1 MCDMYDRPVAYNGD
15 GEASSETHW
24 DHESVEDRVILE
36 TEITLRTGPNIT
48 MKIHE
53 ESRSN
58 SVVSGNI
65 DSEEDSRIKG
75 VVKVLNED
83 SESDYYDELRK
94 TPKTPR
100 KVRFGGESVKLRTPE
115 SDTSHHGST
124 IDQDAN
130 TIRITVTDAVSIKT
144 RRSLIPGTSG
154 IESNNSTLN
163 SAESAM
169 KKGQFK
175 ETNLKS
181 VTRHS
186 VKSPTRS
193 NEGFSSIPVHNEIEL
208 FHNLTRSPEMSRNNT
223 PRNSSGIV
231 ESNLESVPTLSTR
244 VPLEQNRL
252 TVEENRPNTKA
263 DYDSFTVFD
272 EKLLPENVQDKEL
285 QSDTLSVANGKKS
298 SFQQSL
304 SSFASEDELWTK
316 SEALESL
323 VKMLNQPGTCES
335 LESGPAALLLE
346 ALFACHHRDRLHTLA
361 DDALLSLVGGL
372 RKEILE
378 ECIPRLSLGICK
390 MGASSGV
397 KLALAVMKRLPPK
410 KVQHEVLGKGFG
422 HRTREGALQVLMAC
436 ARLYPSVDVESDKI
450 AELASFALKDRRRR
464 VRQAALETLAA
475 TAQLKS
481 PSEILEI
488 VKTTIQNFPESD
500 DILKI
505 VRTRLSRKQL
515 PSVDLDG
522 TVRYSSPIDQIES
535 DWISGSL
542 TKTKFTLS
550 SPLSSASSSCAS
562 GANNYWM
569 SNPRQEEAASKS
581 FYFNIYCGMLLCK
594 LIAIRPISLE
604 SVLLD
609 ETLSDGDKI
618 WQTDTDVN
626 PKNETVFKG
635 QRTVLRPMYILQSDL
650 AALDQGRSNTNRPHD
665 RGRSFSPPK
674 HHRGQYQSGVVEA
687 VPVLPLVARQVNLG
701 RSDSN
706 SRLPYT
712 DNGNGIFRHHDGS
725 FRKSFSSDQLY
736 FGEKLQKYE
745 PYSYSLSSRSSSTST
760 GSSTRSGFWNRSGI
774 PIPIS
779 SDSKLKIKH
788 IPSSGLPNTGPVIAK
803 SSAKILNPWG
813 LRKDNPLHLI
823 LGLCDYSSCLQ
834 CHRSRKIMDSSRSRN
849 STPILTVTL
858 PPTTVEK
865 SVLPTPPT
873 STPLSGRKAR
883 DGPPENDTLQHRALP
898 KSSGSESSG
907 YYTPTPP
914 EHPHRPPAF
923 IKMDTEERLSSD
935 IEEAELQNSPVDSRP
950 QDRTDRFSA
959 GSSPAPVLSP
969 PENRTINSSTVD
981 SVDASGGLGEIIN
994 SNFPSVDT
1002 VSISNNAE
1010 DVLETISSSE
1020 SVAVLADSALSTVQ
1034 VRRKSKSVI
1043 DLQNVLPEIN
1053 STRKNINS
1061 APVRNED
1068 NIINNNAHFYKDV
1081 ISSAT
1086 IIKQNSLN
1094 SMDSLHSPAEVR
1106 EVTSVAS
1113 KSKLERRFSRNSTR
1127 RSFKAT
1133 PRASDPAVHVTRP
1146 STKPKEALHQVLTQL
1161 ESPDWEVTLHG
1172 LQDLSKLMRYNP
1184 DVIEHQMHQVCLGV
1198 TKHVR
1203 NLRSQV
1209 ARVACMTAGE
1219 LFSTCRRGLDM
1230 ELEEL
1235 AAPLLHRTADT
1246 NKFLRADANAA
1257 LDIMCEQIP
1266 AQRVIPVIT
1275 LRGCSHQN
1283 SIVRAASVRLLGDI
1297 VKRIGP
1303 DRALQLPKDLKDKL
1317 LLAGANSLTD
1327 GNLEARTY
1335 GKVLF
1340 KHLIEEPNF
1349 QKCLHEAVPQN
1360 VLRHIAKVLV
1370 LLK

>member
-144 RRSLIPGTSG
+144 RRSLIPVRISSLPSTPKKTLPYEKSVRIHKSAPDLTSCSSKIPLRKKSVRSQNHSGRASDSAGTSG

-223 PRNSSGIV
+223 PRNSSGTV

-581 FYFNIYCGMLLCK
+581 FD
-594 LIAIRPISLE
+594 
-604 SVLLD
+604 D

-803 SSAKILNPWG
+803 
-813 LRKDNPLHLI
+813 R
-823 LGLCDYSSCLQ
+823 
-834 CHRSRKIMDSSRSRN
+834 
-849 STPILTVTL
+849 
-858 PPTTVEK
+858 

-969 PENRTINSSTVD
+969 PENRTINSSTVN

-1094 SMDSLHSPAEVR
+1094 SMDSLNSPAEVR

-1198 TKHVR
+1198 AKHVR